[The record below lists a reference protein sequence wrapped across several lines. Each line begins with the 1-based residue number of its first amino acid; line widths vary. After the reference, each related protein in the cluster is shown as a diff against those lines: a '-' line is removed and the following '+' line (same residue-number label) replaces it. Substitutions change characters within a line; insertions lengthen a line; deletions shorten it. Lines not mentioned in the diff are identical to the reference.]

1 MPSPRPGYAGYLL
14 TAEHEPEP
22 YPTTPTGIWSPHAA
36 QLAAH
41 EREIRQMITAAEHWP
56 YR

>member
-1 MPSPRPGYAGYLL
+1 MPSPRPGYAGFLL

-22 YPTTPTGIWSPHAA
+22 FPTTPTGIWSPHAA
-36 QLAAH
+36 RLAAH
-41 EREIRQMITAAEHWP
+41 EREIRQMITAAEDWP